1 MMVPDHT
8 PVGAH
13 GSGDHAVARWLR
25 EPVAGRPDVDAG
37 RVPHRGLPDRFL
49 CGRWCDDEPP
59 TAPR

>member
-1 MMVPDHT
+1 MTYDDVHR
-8 PVGAH
+8 GCSA
-13 GSGDHAVARWLR
+13 GDNHRVARWLR